1 MVPVKRTGRYMSPM
15 QLVPIIRNE
24 VPWNAVK
31 ALKMKKAARFG
42 LRAVPRE
49 NPRNRRALE
58 KEI

>member
-1 MVPVKRTGRYMSPM
+1 M